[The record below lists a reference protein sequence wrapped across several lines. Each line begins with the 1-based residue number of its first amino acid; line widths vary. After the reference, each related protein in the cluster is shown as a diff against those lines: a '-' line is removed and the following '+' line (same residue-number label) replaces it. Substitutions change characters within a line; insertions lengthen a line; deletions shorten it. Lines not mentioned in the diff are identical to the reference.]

1 MSEDNGDAKRD
12 RDPFE
17 QRYSDTPSET
27 TETVESPETSKREKT
42 SNSSKSAESSESKKS
57 EKSIRDRKNVN
68 MYLPEGLVTDLQ
80 IRYSELDAR
89 WRAEHGE
96 SLPKNREFYPAV
108 VRASINETTIAKE
121 LGLTDSSE

>member
-17 QRYSDTPSET
+17 QRYSDTSSET
-27 TETVESPETSKREKT
+27 TETAENPET
-42 SNSSKSAESSESKKS
+42 SNSSKSAKSSESKKS
-57 EKSIRDRKNVN
+57 KNSIRDRKNVN